1 MQKKIEPTSTAV
13 TRNPVNGELLK
24 VYPQHAPG
32 QVEAI
37 LSGNLDAGRIQRD
50 TPMVERVKRY
60 KPSAE
65 TLRYQFELLAIK
77 ATSEGRKAIASAF
90 TRKYVKTAMKVK
102 VGDPLDES
110 WAIGPIASGDLRDGV
125 HDEVKCSDASGATS
139 VLTSSSTPRASGSSA
154 RNANLPRPCLEFR
167 TPRLDAWKAWR
178 DEHQRSVI

>member
-1 MQKKIEPTSTAV
+1 MHEKIEPASTAV
-13 TRNPVNGELLK
+13 TRNPVIGELLK

-32 QVEAI
+32 QVKAS

-50 TPMVERVKRY
+50 TPMVERVKR
-60 KPSAE
+60 
-65 TLRYQFELLAIK
+65 
-77 ATSEGRKAIASAF
+77 TSVQPRPCGINPNCWRSKQRAMGTKAIASAF
-90 TRKYVKTAMKVK
+90 TRKYVKMAMKVK
-102 VGDPLDES
+102 AGDQLDES

-139 VLTSSSTPRASGSSA
+139 VFASSSTPRASGSSA
-154 RNANLPRPCLEFR
+154 RKANLPRPCLEFR